1 MHDAD
6 FAVVNSKPMQKQAQP
21 QSPRQWQ
28 KASGDN
34 VQLFEIFGTD
44 TWQKVFERPL
54 NGKPEQEDNN
64 AGQNAGQQSEHRQL
78 GKGIDTGEFAPENGD
93 QVFRDRKSTRLNSS
107 HVRISY

>member
-1 MHDAD
+1 

-93 QVFRDRKSTRLNSS
+93 QVFRNLLPDVTHMRR
-107 HVRISY
+107 VPVG